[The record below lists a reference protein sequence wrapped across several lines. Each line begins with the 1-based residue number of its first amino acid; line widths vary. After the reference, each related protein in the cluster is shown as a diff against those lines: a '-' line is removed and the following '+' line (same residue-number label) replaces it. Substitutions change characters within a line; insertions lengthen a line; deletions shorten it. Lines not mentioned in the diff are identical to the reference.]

1 MAILSNTPTL
11 GYIYIKDMIITYN
24 NIPYQIQNT
33 YTCKPYIY
41 WDYNNPYKLIFSNTI
56 IKAMAGRFYICF
68 NESGNPTL
76 VPQTDIEVT
85 FSENVSRDL
94 ISERITSFQGGT
106 EADEERFTT
115 IEQSIEGIKQTV
127 GTIQENAEGNTQA
140 ISTLQQTSESIVAN
154 VSSLDRKFNED
165 IEAKEMRDNISK
177 ALLSLQSV
185 VGIFSS
191 DMNKYMEDNRLSDIE
206 KNEITSYID
215 EIDTAS
221 LELNRHLDTI
231 ISSLRANGQIDKA
244 DTLSTQKGLLNTAIT
259 NLKTNISNSIIDDKF
274 TNAEISTIISYFSNI
289 TSKITET
296 KNLVDEYI
304 FLGVGGDLIEEIGKM
319 SIQQN
324 QISLSVSRTEST
336 LKNSLNLSKS
346 LIQGIIDSN
355 NTALS
360 NFKYCLSIIID
371 DRDILQEEKDSLQV
385 RIDAMDN
392 VLDNLSVKKDELISN
407 TLIGQSEKEELIDI
421 YSNLI
426 LKYNEMKSIVNDVLG
441 NNAINDVEIIDMNEK
456 INEYYILLDK
466 IHNAMCKASDSIETN
481 TVSKEISDAKKELN
495 TEINDLDD
503 KINNLFFD
511 IDDAMIS
518 SLIDTQEKSN
528 ILQNLEILKRE
539 KLDIDNRFN
548 EWYNSSFLY
557 GNLKE
562 NYKKVYNNYIDKYNI
577 LYNLSET
584 IANKKDMVTE
594 EEKQQIETA
603 TNSLLVTLDS
613 FFRESEAII
622 NTITSNE
629 MDYIKGNLSKEF
641 EDVNNTLNSLNS
653 QMNESF
659 KDEIITEME
668 LKNIQNLIL
677 QIDKEYLDINKIYNE
692 IYNNDNLKG

>member
-41 WDYNNPYKLIFSNTI
+41 WDYSNPYKLIFSNTI

-76 VPQTDIEVT
+76 VPQTDIEIT

-94 ISERITSFQGGT
+94 ISERITSFQGEI
-106 EADEERFTT
+106 EADEKRFTT
-115 IEQSIEGIKQTV
+115 IEQSMEGIKQTV
-127 GTIQENAEGNTQA
+127 GAIQENAEGNTQA

-221 LELNRHLDTI
+221 LELNIHLDTI
-231 ISSLRANGQIDKA
+231 ISSLRVNGQIDKA
-244 DTLSTQKGLLNTAIT
+244 DTLSAQNGLLNTAIT
-259 NLKTNISNSIIDDKF
+259 NLKINISNSIIDDKF

-360 NFKYCLSIIID
+360 DFKYCLSIIID

-385 RIDAMDN
+385 RIGAMDN
-392 VLDNLSVKKDELISN
+392 VLDNLSVKKDELISD

-421 YSNLI
+421 YGNLI
-426 LKYNEMKSIVNDVLG
+426 LKYNEMKSIVNDALG

-456 INEYYILLDK
+456 INEYYILLNE

-481 TVSKEISDAKKELN
+481 TVSKEISDAKKEFN

-503 KINNLFFD
+503 KINNLFLN
-511 IDDAMIS
+511 IEEVMIS
-518 SLIDTQEKSN
+518 SLIDAQEKSN

-577 LYNLSET
+577 LYNLSEA

-622 NTITSNE
+622 NTITLNE
-629 MDYIKGNLSKEF
+629 MDYIRGNLSKEF

-668 LKNIQNLIL
+668 LKNIQNLIS

>member
-76 VPQTDIEVT
+76 VPQTDIEIT

-94 ISERITSFQGGT
+94 ISERITSFQGGI
-106 EADEERFTT
+106 EADEERFVT

-215 EIDTAS
+215 KIDTAS
-221 LELNRHLDTI
+221 LELNIHLDTI

-244 DTLSTQKGLLNTAIT
+244 DTLSTQNGLLNTAIT
-259 NLKTNISNSIIDDKF
+259 NLKMNISNSIIDDKF

-392 VLDNLSVKKDELISN
+392 VLDNLSVKKDELISD

>member
-371 DRDILQEEKDSLQV
+371 DRDILQEEKYSLQV